1 MMPTVNAIM
10 TPMTI
15 AFDAI
20 SVDRITTEIK
30 AIAAVAAIST
40 AGAITHGIS
49 CVNHVSVC
57 IFTPFHPACK

>member
-1 MMPTVNAIM
+1 MMPTVNAII

-20 SVDRITTEIK
+20 SVDRITAEIK

-49 CVNHVSVC
+49 
-57 IFTPFHPACK
+57 